1 MHPVL
6 IQIGPITIYSFG
18 AMVALAFLTAYWISV
33 AEFRRRG
40 LPKPKDLAS
49 SLLFWAFIGGLAG
62 AKLFHL
68 LEHPEEFLADPLG
81 AVFSPAGLTFHGG
94 FIVAAIAFILVLR
107 RRRIP
112 IRRVADAIAP
122 ALILAYGIGRI
133 GCHLAGDGDY
143 GIPTDVPWAVTYPK
157 GTVPTL
163 ARLNPELRRK
173 YEELFPGRP
182 VPDDIPVHPTPIY
195 EFLASVAIFAFLW
208 QLRRKIHPEG
218 RLFALY
224 LTLAGIERFLVEF
237 IRLNPTYWGLSQ
249 AQWVSLVAIGVG
261 VFLWFQRQRSN
272 TSAPRAGSA

>member
-1 MHPVL
+1 MLPVL
-6 IQIGPITIYSFG
+6 FKIGPITIYSFG
-18 AMVALAFLTAYWISV
+18 AMVALGFLTAYWISV

-49 SLLFWAFIGGLAG
+49 SLLLLAFVGGLVG

-68 LEHPEEFLADPLG
+68 LEHPEELRGDPLG
-81 AVFSPAGLTFHGG
+81 ALVSPAGLTFHGG
-94 FIVAAIAFILVLR
+94 FLVAAALFLWYIWRHRLPLWRIA
-107 RRRIP
+107 
-112 IRRVADAIAP
+112 DSIAP

-163 ARLNPELRRK
+163 SALNPELRRR

-182 VPDDIPVHPTPIY
+182 VPEDIPVHPTPIY
-195 EFLASVAIFAFLW
+195 EALAAGAIFALLW
-208 QLRRKIHPEG
+208 RLRRSMPEG
-218 RLFALY
+218 KLFALY
-224 LTLAGIERFLVEF
+224 LVLAGLERFLVEF

-249 AQWVSLVAIGVG
+249 AQWFALAAMLVGGV
-261 VFLWFQRQRSN
+261 LLLRR
-272 TSAPRAGSA
+272 RAQTGAALIQ

>member
-1 MHPVL
+1 MLPVL
-6 IQIGPITIYSFG
+6 FKIGPITIYSFG
-18 AMVALAFLTAYWISV
+18 AMVALGFLTAYWISV

-49 SLLFWAFIGGLAG
+49 SLLLLAFVGGLVG

-68 LEHPEEFLADPLG
+68 LEHPEELRGDPLG
-81 AVFSPAGLTFHGG
+81 ALVSPAGLTFHGG
-94 FIVAAIAFILVLR
+94 FLVAALLFLWYIWRHRLPLW
-107 RRRIP
+107 RI
-112 IRRVADAIAP
+112 ADAIAP

-163 ARLNPELRRK
+163 SALNPELRRR

-182 VPDDIPVHPTPIY
+182 VPEDIPVHPTPIY
-195 EFLASVAIFAFLW
+195 EALAAGAIFALLW
-208 QLRRKIHPEG
+208 RLRRSMPEG
-218 RLFALY
+218 KLFALY
-224 LTLAGIERFLVEF
+224 LVLAGLERFLVEF

-249 AQWVSLVAIGVG
+249 AQWFALAAMLVGGV
-261 VFLWFQRQRSN
+261 LLLRR
-272 TSAPRAGSA
+272 RAQTGAALIQ

>member
-18 AMVALAFLTAYWISV
+18 AMVALAFLVAYWLSV

-40 LPKPKDLAS
+40 IPKPKDVAS
-49 SLLFWAFIGGLAG
+49 TLLMLAFIGGLAG

-68 LEHPEEFLADPLG
+68 LEHPEEFMDNPVG
-81 AVFSPAGLTFHGG
+81 AVISPAGLTFHGG
-94 FIVAAIAFILVLR
+94 FLVATALFLVYLR
-107 RRRIP
+107 RRRLPVWRI
-112 IRRVADAIAP
+112 ADAIAP

-143 GIPTDVPWAVTYPK
+143 GIPTDLPWAVTYPQ

-163 ARLNPELRRK
+163 ARLNPELRRR

-182 VPDDIPVHPTPIY
+182 VPEDIPVHPTPIY
-195 EFLASVAIFAFLW
+195 EFLASVAIFALLW
-208 QLRRKIHPEG
+208 RLRTRLQPEG

-224 LTLAGIERFLVEF
+224 LVLAGTERFLVEF
-237 IRLNPTYWGLSQ
+237 IRLNPLYWGLSQ
-249 AQWVSLVAIGVG
+249 AQWVSLLAIGLGFFVWWRLRPSRP
-261 VFLWFQRQRSN
+261 VRQ
-272 TSAPRAGSA
+272 AGSA

>member
-1 MHPVL
+1 MLPVL
-6 IQIGPITIYSFG
+6 FKIGPITIYSFG
-18 AMVALAFLTAYWISV
+18 AMVALGFLTAYWISV

-49 SLLFWAFIGGLAG
+49 SLLLLAFVGGLVG

-68 LEHPEEFLADPLG
+68 LEHPEELRGDPLG
-81 AVFSPAGLTFHGG
+81 ALVSPAGLTFHGG
-94 FIVAAIAFILVLR
+94 FLVAAALFLWYIWQHRLPLW
-107 RRRIP
+107 RI
-112 IRRVADAIAP
+112 ADAIAP

-163 ARLNPELRRK
+163 SALNPELRRR

-182 VPDDIPVHPTPIY
+182 VPEDIPVHPTPIY
-195 EFLASVAIFAFLW
+195 EALAAGAIFALLW
-208 QLRRKIHPEG
+208 RLRRSMPEG
-218 RLFALY
+218 KLFALY
-224 LTLAGIERFLVEF
+224 LVLAGLERFLVEF

-249 AQWVSLVAIGVG
+249 AQWFALAAMLVGGV
-261 VFLWFQRQRSN
+261 LLLRR
-272 TSAPRAGSA
+272 RAQTGAALIQ

>member
-6 IQIGPITIYSFG
+6 IKIGPITVYSFG
-18 AMVALAFLTAYWISV
+18 AMVALAFLTAYWLSV
-33 AEFRRRG
+33 KEFRRRG

-49 SLLFWAFIGGLAG
+49 SLLLLAFVGGLAG

-68 LEHPEEFLADPLG
+68 LEHPSEFFADPIG

-94 FIVAAIAFILVLR
+94 FIVAALAFVLYLR
-107 RRRIP
+107 KHRLP
-112 IRRVADAIAP
+112 VGRVADAIAP

-143 GIPTDVPWAVTYPK
+143 GIPTDVPWAVTYPR

-163 ARLNPELRRK
+163 AHLNPELRRK

-182 VPDDIPVHPTPIY
+182 VPEDIPVHPTPIY
-195 EFLASVAIFAFLW
+195 EFLAAVGIFALLW
-208 QLRRKIHPEG
+208 KLRTKPRPDWW
-218 RLFALY
+218 LFGLY
-224 LTLAGIERFLVEF
+224 LVLAGIERFLVEF

-249 AQWVSLVAIGVG
+249 AQWVSLVAIAVG
-261 VFLWFQRQRSN
+261 AFLVLRRRVS
-272 TSAPRAGSA
+272 TSAPRAGTA

>member
-1 MHPVL
+1 MLPVL
-6 IQIGPITIYSFG
+6 FKIGPITIYSFG
-18 AMVALAFLTAYWISV
+18 AMVALGFLTAYWISV

-49 SLLFWAFIGGLAG
+49 SLLLLAFVGGLVG

-68 LEHPEEFLADPLG
+68 LEHPEELRGDPLG
-81 AVFSPAGLTFHGG
+81 ALVSPAGLTFHGG
-94 FIVAAIAFILVLR
+94 FLVAAALFLWYIWRHRLPLWRIA
-107 RRRIP
+107 
-112 IRRVADAIAP
+112 DSIAP

-163 ARLNPELRRK
+163 SALNPELRRR

-182 VPDDIPVHPTPIY
+182 VPEDIPVHPTPIY
-195 EFLASVAIFAFLW
+195 EALAAGAIFALLW
-208 QLRRKIHPEG
+208 RLRRSMPEG
-218 RLFALY
+218 KLFALY
-224 LTLAGIERFLVEF
+224 LVLAGLERFLVEF

-249 AQWVSLVAIGVG
+249 AQWFALAAIGLVG
-261 VFLWFQRQRSN
+261 GVLLLRRRAKPAQR
-272 TSAPRAGSA
+272 

>member
-1 MHPVL
+1 MLPVL
-6 IQIGPITIYSFG
+6 FKIGPITIYSFG
-18 AMVALAFLTAYWISV
+18 AMVALGFLTAYWISV

-49 SLLFWAFIGGLAG
+49 SLLLLAFVGGLVG

-68 LEHPEEFLADPLG
+68 LEHPEELRGDPLG
-81 AVFSPAGLTFHGG
+81 ALVSPTGLTFHGG
-94 FIVAAIAFILVLR
+94 FLVAAALFLWYIWRHRLPLW
-107 RRRIP
+107 RI
-112 IRRVADAIAP
+112 ADAIAP

-163 ARLNPELRRK
+163 SALNPELRRR

-182 VPDDIPVHPTPIY
+182 VPEDIPVHPTPIY
-195 EFLASVAIFAFLW
+195 EALAAGAIFALLW
-208 QLRRKIHPEG
+208 RLRRSMPEG
-218 RLFALY
+218 KLFALY
-224 LTLAGIERFLVEF
+224 LVLAGLERFLVEF

-249 AQWVSLVAIGVG
+249 AQWFALAAMLVGGV
-261 VFLWFQRQRSN
+261 LLLRR
-272 TSAPRAGSA
+272 RAQTGAALIQ

>member
-1 MHPVL
+1 MLPVL
-6 IQIGPITIYSFG
+6 IKIGPITIYSFG
-18 AMVALAFLTAYWISV
+18 AMVALGFLTAYWLSA

-40 LPKPKDLAS
+40 IPKPKDVAS
-49 SLLFWAFIGGLAG
+49 SLLLIAFIGGLAG

-68 LEHPEEFLADPLG
+68 LEHPQEFLADPLG
-81 AVFSPAGLTFHGG
+81 AIFSPAGLTFHGG
-94 FIVAAIAFILVLR
+94 FLVATVGFLLYLR
-107 RRRIP
+107 RRRLPLWRI
-112 IRRVADAIAP
+112 ADAIAP

-143 GIPTDVPWAVTYPK
+143 GIPTNVPWAVTYPN

-163 ARLNPELRRK
+163 AHLNPELRRK

-182 VPDDIPVHPTPIY
+182 VPEDIPVHPTPIY
-195 EFLASVAIFAFLW
+195 EFLACVGVFILLW
-208 QLRRKIHPEG
+208 SLRKSRQHAEG
-218 RLFALY
+218 WLFGLY
-224 LTLAGIERFLVEF
+224 LVLAGLERLLVEF

-261 VFLWFQRQRSN
+261 GFLLVRRWAN